1 MINLKKISSEAPYR
15 VFKDNYDKALKNKQN
30 NIEAICISS
39 FSKNTNEVNARFV
52 NLKFIQDKK
61 FIFFSNYNSPKAQD
75 FSNHKQITALIYWQ
89 NINLQIRMKATIKKT
104 SNEFN
109 NKYFS
114 KRSKDKNAL
123 AISSYQSK
131 TISSYQEVIK
141 EYQQAKTNKDLSL
154 CPDYWGGFSFNPY
167 YFEFWEGHQSRINKR
182 EVFDKINGIW
192 KHSFLQP

>member
-15 VFKDNYDKALKNKQN
+15 VFKDSYDEALKNKQN

-123 AISSYQSK
+123 AISSHQSK

-141 EYQQAKTNKDLSL
+141 KYQQAKTNKDLSL
-154 CPDYWGGFSFNPY
+154 CPDYWGGFSFKPY
-167 YFEFWEGHQSRINKR
+167 YFEFWQGHQSRINKR

>member
-15 VFKDNYDKALKNKQN
+15 VFKDSYDEALKNKQN

-61 FIFFSNYNSPKAQD
+61 FIFFSNYDSPKAQD

-123 AISSYQSK
+123 AISSHQSK

-141 EYQQAKTNKDLSL
+141 KYQQAKTNKDLSL
-154 CPDYWGGFSFNPY
+154 CPDYWGGFSFKPY
-167 YFEFWEGHQSRINKR
+167 YFEFWQGHQSRINKR

>member
-1 MINLKKISSEAPYR
+1 MIKFKNISNEAPYK
-15 VFKDNYDKALKNKQN
+15 VFKDNYDKAQKNKQK
-30 NIEAICISS
+30 NINAICISS
-39 FSKNTNEVNARFV
+39 YSTTNEVNARFV
-52 NLKFIQDKK
+52 NLKFILDNK

-75 FSNHKQITALIYWQ
+75 FSNHNQITPLIYWQ

-123 AISSYQSK
+123 AISSHQSK

-141 EYQQAKTNKDLSL
+141 KYQQAKTNKDLSL

>member
-15 VFKDNYDKALKNKQN
+15 VFKDSYDEALKNKQN

-123 AISSYQSK
+123 AISSHQSK

-141 EYQQAKTNKDLSL
+141 KYQQAKTNKDLSL
-154 CPDYWGGFSFNPY
+154 CPDYWGGFSFKPY
-167 YFEFWEGHQSRINKR
+167 YFEFWQGHQSRINKR
-182 EVFDKINGIW
+182 EVFDKIDGIW

>member
-15 VFKDNYDKALKNKQN
+15 VFKDNYDEALKNKQN

-123 AISSYQSK
+123 AISSHQSK

-141 EYQQAKTNKDLSL
+141 KYQQAKTNKDLSL

-167 YFEFWEGHQSRINKR
+167 YFEFWQGHQSRINKR
-182 EVFDKINGIW
+182 EVFDKVDGDW
-192 KHSFLQP
+192 KQSFLQP

>member
-15 VFKDNYDKALKNKQN
+15 VFKDSYDEALKNKQN

-131 TISSYQEVIK
+131 TISSYQEVINK
-141 EYQQAKTNKDLSL
+141 YQQAKTNKDLSL